1 MEDKKRVS
9 NDCAQYFNAFRRA
22 TAQKYHYEATN
33 KRLVECEQM
42 IADKTANF
50 ADTSKVW
57 EFVRSEQYKSMAA
70 ANAKAAAVLDA
81 FISFLSTGATEE
93 PTPAPATV
101 PATTTEE
108 TPADRPAPAT
118 TSTRPANA
126 AATTDKAR
134 ALSDIMSALSG
145 LCSVDMEQI
154 DARISEHVSA
164 ALKDSVREI
173 VIKNGDRPAI
183 KVDGAQCDNFDFILN
198 IVNNGIG
205 VYLVGPA
212 GTGKSYTAGVIANAL
227 GYSVEQGNYYPV
239 PKVTYAEQLTGYMD
253 ANGNYVEGVMYK
265 AMKQGALLFV
275 DELDA
280 SDAAALVAINT
291 AIANRV
297 YTFPNCEVVKA
308 SDSFKVIAAGN
319 TYGNGADNLY
329 TGRNAIDAS
338 TLDRFMT
345 LRVDYNR
352 AVEMAQTGNN
362 AALVD
367 YVHDVRR
374 AANACALDFV
384 CSYRA
389 LQNIAI
395 METVTDNLP
404 LLVQAAIIKGLCKED
419 ARRLYNALDDKGNK
433 YARAMYTAVDT
444 LAC

>member
-1 MEDKKRVS
+1 MEDKRRVTEQ
-9 NDCAQYFNAFRRA
+9 CAQYFNAFRRA

-33 KRLVECEQM
+33 KRLVECEQT
-42 IADKTANF
+42 IAAHTDNFTNTA
-50 ADTSKVW
+50 KIW
-57 EFVRSEQYKSMAA
+57 EFVRTEQYKAMSA
-70 ANAKAAAVLDA
+70 ANAKAAAVLNA
-81 FISFLSTGATEE
+81 FIDFIVSGTT
-93 PTPAPATV
+93 PATV
-101 PATTTEE
+101 PAPATTTEEE

-118 TSTRPANA
+118 TPTRPANA

-198 IVNNGIG
+198 VVHNGIG

-227 GYSVEQGNYYPV
+227 GYSIEQGNYYPV

-253 ANGNYVEGVMYK
+253 ANGHYVEGVMYK

-297 YTFPNCEVVKA
+297 YTFPNLEVVKA
-308 SDSFKVIAAGN
+308 ADSFKVIAAGN

-374 AANACALDFV
+374 AAAACALDFV

-389 LQNIAI
+389 LQNIAV

-433 YARAMYTAVDT
+433 YARAMYTAVDA